1 LSHDDRYAPAWAA
14 SRPYMRARKNDVHIP
29 LSFWYAQ
36 RLLERH
42 PEADADVVLLAVMFH
57 DTGWAVIDEER
68 VYAEGFAVGDQ
79 EVNLASDVR
88 ILHEKEGARLAAEAL
103 GGLGEPAAL
112 VEEVVA
118 IIDGHDSRP
127 HALSRNDELVKD
139 ADKLWR
145 YSLTGVSVGC
155 DWFSMTPGQYAA
167 RVARQ
172 VPDALFT
179 DAAKEIGVRD
189 LAETNAILQTGVLT

>member
-1 LSHDDRYAPAWAA
+1 MGDRYARAWAA
-14 SRPYMRARKNDVHIP
+14 ARPYMRARKNDVHIP
-29 LSFWYAQ
+29 LSFWYAE

-57 DTGWAVIDEER
+57 DAGWAVIDEER
-68 VYAEGFAVGDQ
+68 VYAEGFGTADR
-79 EVNLASDVR
+79 EIDLASDVR
-88 ILHEKEGARLAAEAL
+88 ILHEKEGARLATEAL
-103 GGLGEPAAL
+103 GALGEPAAL
-112 VEEVVA
+112 VEEVAA

-155 DWFSMTPGQYAA
+155 DWFSMTPGEYAA
-167 RVARQ
+167 RLERQ

-179 DAAKEIGVRD
+179 DAAREIGARD
-189 LAETNAILQTGVLT
+189 LAETRAVLQIGLL

>member
-1 LSHDDRYAPAWAA
+1 
-14 SRPYMRARKNDVHIP
+14 MRARKNDVPIP
-29 LSFWYAQ
+29 LSFWYAE

-42 PEADADVVLLAVMFH
+42 AEADADVVLLAIMFH

-68 VYAEGFAVGDQ
+68 IFREGFATGDE
-79 EVNLASDVR
+79 EVDLSSDVR

-103 GGLGEPAAL
+103 AGAWDPAV
-112 VEEVVA
+112 VEEVAA
-118 IIDGHDSRP
+118 IIDGHDSRL

-145 YSLTGVSVGC
+145 YSVTGLSVSC

-167 RVARQ
+167 RLERQ
-172 VPDALFT
+172 VREALFT
-179 DAAKEIGVRD
+179 DAAREIGARD
-189 LAETNAILQTGVLT
+189 LAQSRAILQADLLA

>member
-1 LSHDDRYAPAWAA
+1 MSSRYEASWVAA
-14 SRPYMRARKNDVHIP
+14 RPYMRARKNDVHIP
-29 LSFWYAQ
+29 LSYWYAE

-42 PEADADVVLLAVMFH
+42 PEADADVVLLAIMFH
-57 DTGWAVIDEER
+57 DAGWAVIDEER
-68 VYAEGFAVGDQ
+68 IFREGFATGDG
-79 EVNLASDVR
+79 EVDLASDVR

-103 GGLGEPAAL
+103 GGEWDPST

-118 IIDGHDSRP
+118 IIDGHDSRL

-145 YSLTGVSVGC
+145 YSVTGLAVSC

-167 RVARQ
+167 RLERQ
-172 VPDALFT
+172 VREALFT
-179 DAAKEIGVRD
+179 DAAREIGARD
-189 LAETNAILQTGVLT
+189 LAQSRAILQADLLA

>member
-1 LSHDDRYAPAWAA
+1 MSDRYTPAWVAA
-14 SRPYMRARKNDVHIP
+14 RPYMRARKNDVHIP

-42 PEADADVVLLAVMFH
+42 PEADADVVLLATLFH
-57 DTGWAVIDEER
+57 DAGWAVIDEDR
-68 VYAEGFAVGDQ
+68 IYKEGFATGDQ
-79 EVNLASDVR
+79 EMDLASDVR

-103 GGLGEPAAL
+103 GGLGEDPAL

-145 YSLTGVSVGC
+145 YSLAGLSVGC

-167 RVARQ
+167 RLQRQ
-172 VPDALFT
+172 VREALFT
-179 DAAKEIGVRD
+179 DAAREIGARD
-189 LAETNAILQTGVLT
+189 LAESSAILQTAALT